1 MIRVLIADDHP
12 IVRKGL
18 VQILEDASGIVV
30 MAEASDSAEVL
41 RVLRQESCD
50 VVLLDLGMPGMDG
63 LELIRE
69 VRALRNA
76 PAVLVLSVHP
86 EERYGLRAIKAGA
99 AGYLTKESAPD
110 QMLQAIRKVK
120 NGKKF
125 ITSTLAELM
134 ASDMELGATEKPH
147 EILSDR
153 EFQVLRLLAA
163 GVTVSAI
170 AEELNL
176 SVKTISTYRTRL
188 LRKMQLKNNAELA
201 HYAIHH
207 RLLD

>member
-30 MAEASDSAEVL
+30 VGEASDSSDVL
-41 RVLRQESCD
+41 QHVQDNTLD
-50 VVLLDLGMPGMDG
+50 VVLLDLGMPGVGG

-69 VRALRNA
+69 IRRAKNH

-110 QMLQAIRKVK
+110 LMLDAIRKIHS
-120 NGKKF
+120 GKKY
-125 ITSTLAELM
+125 ITPTLAELM
-134 ASDMELGATEKPH
+134 ATDLDGDTQGQPH
-147 EILSDR
+147 EALSDR
-153 EFQVLRLLAA
+153 EFQVLRMLAS
-163 GVTVSAI
+163 GKTISAI

-176 SVKTISTYRTRL
+176 SVKTVSTYRTRL
-188 LRKMQLKNNAELA
+188 LRKMRLKNNAELT
-201 HYAIHH
+201 HYAI
-207 RLLD
+207 REELLD